1 MQKHPLFWLP
11 NVLTI
16 IRCLMSVFIAGT
28 IVKIVLHQS
37 AMPEG
42 MALPPEAIRAHMDVS
57 MQYRQYWA
65 SIGFVVFAL
74 AAVTDF
80 LDGYLARKWESESR
94 FGRLLDPIADK
105 LVVGLPL
112 LAIGWASGWV
122 LPIALP
128 VLVIVIRD
136 TLITL
141 LRFAGLGAS
150 SMAVSYVAKFK
161 TFLEMILVALFLAAM
176 AMMNAFTPL
185 NEALMTIWTYGLWGV
200 AILSAWTGLSYL
212 FRLRIRKAPETL
224 NESS

>member
-11 NVLTI
+11 NVLTMA
-16 IRCLMSVFIAGT
+16 RCLMSVFIAGT

-37 AMPEG
+37 AMP
-42 MALPPEAIRAHMDVS
+42 ADIPLPPEAVQAHMDVS

-80 LDGYLARKWESESR
+80 LDGHLARKWNAESR

-112 LAIGWASGWV
+112 LAIAWASGWV

-128 VLVIVIRD
+128 VLVIVMRD
-136 TLITL
+136 ALITL
-141 LRFAGLGAS
+141 LRFVGLGAS
-150 SMAVSYVAKFK
+150 SMAVSFIAKFK

-176 AMMNAFTPL
+176 AMINAFTPL
-185 NEALMTIWTYGLWGV
+185 SEALLTIWTYGLWGV

-212 FRLRIRKAPETL
+212 FRLRVRRAQETL
-224 NESS
+224 PESS